1 MKTFDKILRWWRV
14 QKALTASPKK
24 IHAVFD
30 IGCDD
35 GYLLRKFAGG
45 AIRLDGC
52 DPRLS
57 IAPLSANST
66 LLKGYF
72 PSVLDGHAAT
82 TKYDAIF
89 AIAVFEHL
97 TETDLK
103 ASASV
108 ISGLLSDK
116 GRLIITVPHPFVD
129 HILAIL
135 MSLRIV
141 EAKTLDEHH
150 GFDPNT
156 LVDVL
161 SSHLKLVER
170 RRFQL
175 GLNNLFVFEKNRT
188 SA

>member
-1 MKTFDKILRWWRV
+1 MARSKGAHGI
-14 QKALTASPKK
+14 AKK

-72 PSVLDGHAAT
+72 PSILDGHAAT

-141 EAKTLDEHH
+141 EAKTLD
-150 GFDPNT
+150 GIMD
-156 LVDVL
+156 LIRIRL
-161 SSHLKLVER
+161 SMSSRLISSWWSAGNSSSVC
-170 RRFQL
+170 
-175 GLNNLFVFEKNRT
+175 NNLFVFEKNRT